1 MTRVGQILVILL
13 TCFSLL
19 FMGFAVTV
27 FTTRTNWR
35 DKYFAL
41 KKDKEDLQKKSDGY
55 KQQNDSLAQ
64 DLTSAI
70 TKNKEQADANAV
82 AIKDQQKN
90 YELLLQNARASREDV
105 NKYSEQAKLYG
116 DQAREK
122 SKEVALLRDQLKTT
136 REQREDAVKK
146 QFDTQQAYIE
156 LKGSFE
162 TLETRAKELE
172 QRSGQLEGILVGRGI
187 STDPNEETNRGAI
200 AQNAPPVEGVILKVD
215 SQNKLVEISIGSDAG
230 LRKGHRL
237 HVYRVKPQGKFVCT
251 IEITNVDPDQ
261 AVARII
267 PNLKQGNPQEGDLVA
282 TRITASR

>member
-35 DKYFAL
+35 EKYFAL
-41 KKDKEDLQKKSDGY
+41 KTQKDDLQKKSDGY
-55 KQQNDSLAQ
+55 KQQIDSLTQ
-64 DLTSAI
+64 DLSQAVV
-70 TKNKEQADANAV
+70 KNKEQGDANTV
-82 AIKDQQKN
+82 ASKDQQKN
-90 YELLLQNARASREDV
+90 YQLLLDNHKAAREDV
-105 NKYSEQAKLYG
+105 NKYSEQAKIYG
-116 DQAREK
+116 EVAREK
-122 SKEVALLRDQLKTT
+122 SKEVTLLREQLKTT

-146 QFDTQQAYIE
+146 QFDTQTAYIE
-156 LKGSFE
+156 LKGSYE
-162 TLETRAKELE
+162 TLESRTKELE
-172 QRSGQLEGILVGRGI
+172 ERSGKLEAILISRGI
-187 STDPNEETNRGAI
+187 STNPDEQKNRDAV
-200 AQNAPPVEGVILKVD
+200 AQNAPPLEGVILKVD
-215 SQNKLVEISIGSDAG
+215 PQGKIVEISLGSDDG

-237 HVYRVKPQGKFVCT
+237 QVYRVKPQGKFVCT

>member
-27 FTTRTNWR
+27 FSTRVNWR

-41 KKDKEDLQKKSDGY
+41 KKDKDELQKKSDGY
-55 KQQNDSLAQ
+55 KQQIDSITQ
-64 DLTSAI
+64 DLTIAV
-70 TKNKEQADANAV
+70 TKNKEATDTYTIAL
-82 AIKDQQKN
+82 KDQQKN
-90 YELLLQNARASREDV
+90 YELLLANHAQAKKDV
-105 NKYSEQAKLYG
+105 NTYSEQAKLYG

-122 SKEVALLRDQLKTT
+122 TKEVLLLRDQLKAT
-136 REQREDAVKK
+136 RDQRQEAVQK

-156 LKGSFE
+156 LKGSYE
-162 TLETRAKELE
+162 TLESRAKELE
-172 QRSGQLEGILVGRGI
+172 QRSGQLQAILIGRGI
-187 STDPNEETNRGAI
+187 SDDPNEETNRIAI
-200 AQNAPPVEGVILKVD
+200 QTNAPPVEGVILKVD
-215 SQNKLVEISIGSDAG
+215 NQGKLVEISIGSDDG

>member
-41 KKDKEDLQKKSDGY
+41 KKEKEDLQKKSDGY
-55 KQQNDSLAQ
+55 KQQIDSLAQ

-70 TKNKEQADANAV
+70 TKNKEQSDANAV

-90 YELLLQNARASREDV
+90 YELLLQNQRAAREDV

-172 QRSGQLEGILVGRGI
+172 QRSGELEGILIGRGI
-187 STDPNEETNRGAI
+187 STKADDPTNADAI
-200 AQNAPPVEGVILKVD
+200 RTNAPPVEGVVLKVD
-215 SQNKLVEISIGSDAG
+215 PQNKLVEISIGSDDG